1 MPKVAKWVARCHETV
16 IVFAKIGEATFA
28 GKDPGFP
35 GRKWSSGPQ
44 THVFLD
50 VGPGRRRCGLGQ
62 SAICRKNAS
71 FCHGKVDVGPG
82 RRRCGLGHS
91 AICRERTSFYH
102 GKVDIGA
109 PILDA
114 VANFGGKRRFGS
126 RPGEKPAGA
135 HGSFGRSTGLGKEL
149 GLVHIY

>member
-1 MPKVAKWVARCHETV
+1 MARCHETV
-16 IVFAKIGEATFA
+16 IVFAKFGEATFA
-28 GKDPGFP
+28 GKDPGFT

-62 SAICRKNAS
+62 STIRRKNAS
-71 FCHGKVDVGPG
+71 FSHGKVDIGPG

-91 AICRERTSFYH
+91 AICRESTSFYH

-109 PILDA
+109 PIPDA

-126 RPGEKPAGA
+126 RAAQKPAGP
-135 HGSFGRSTGLGKEL
+135 HGRIGRPARLGKEL
-149 GLVHIY
+149 GLYILVLIPSLAL

>member
-16 IVFAKIGEATFA
+16 IVFAKIEEATFA
-28 GKDPGFP
+28 GKDPGFT
-35 GRKWSSGPQ
+35 GRKWSSGPK

-62 SAICRKNAS
+62 STIRRENAS
-71 FCHGKVDVGPG
+71 F
-82 RRRCGLGHS
+82 S
-91 AICRERTSFYH
+91 H

-126 RPGEKPAGA
+126 RHLAKSRRTAW
-135 HGSFGRSTGLGKEL
+135 
-149 GLVHIY
+149 

>member
-1 MPKVAKWVARCHETV
+1 MARCHEAV
-16 IVFAKIGEATFA
+16 IVFAKIGEAISEVIGPTSTSFYHGKMYIGAPNLDTVAKFGLAWARPPA
-28 GKDPGFP
+28 GKDRGFAS
-35 GRKWSSGPQ
+35 RKWSSGPQ
-44 THVFLD
+44 TRVFLD

-71 FCHGKVDVGPG
+71 FCHGKVDIGPG

-91 AICRERTSFYH
+91 AICRESTSFYH

-114 VANFGGKRRFGS
+114 VKLDAVKLAR
-126 RPGEKPAGA
+126 
-135 HGSFGRSTGLGKEL
+135 
-149 GLVHIY
+149 

>member
-16 IVFAKIGEATFA
+16 IVFAKIEEATFA
-28 GKDPGFP
+28 GKDRGLT

-62 SAICRKNAS
+62 STIRRKNAS
-71 FCHGKVDVGPG
+71 FSHGKVDIGPG
-82 RRRCGLGHS
+82 RRHCGLGHS
-91 AICRERTSFYH
+91 AICRESTSFYH

-126 RPGEKPAGA
+126 RHHTKTPPR
-135 HGSFGRSTGLGKEL
+135 HMVGLDVLQG
-149 GLVHIY
+149 